1 VPGAEHL
8 AHLLAWCIQQRM
20 TVREILR
27 MPFYHPVLEEGV
39 RAALEDL
46 AAHTRDGASDCSLL
60 PTP

>member
-1 VPGAEHL
+1 
-8 AHLLAWCIQQRM
+8 
-20 TVREILR
+20 VREILH

-60 PTP
+60 TAP